1 MIRPALLADAMQIA
15 CIYNPYITETVV
27 TFEEQQINA
36 QSMAERMAAVLPA
49 LPWLVWQE
57 HDQILGYAYAAPWK
71 QRSAYRHS
79 VESTIYLHPTAIGRG
94 IGTQLYGA
102 LLEELRSRKVHAV
115 VGGIALPN
123 VASTTLHEKLG
134 FTKIAH
140 FREVGRKF
148 NTWIDVGY
156 WELLL

>member
-1 MIRPALLADAMQIA
+1 MIRPALLEDAMQIA
-15 CIYNPYITETVV
+15 AIYNLYIAETVV
-27 TFEEQQINA
+27 TFEEQEITGEM
-36 QSMAERMAAVLPA
+36 MAERMRAVLPS
-49 LPWLVWQE
+49 LPWLVWEEQ
-57 HDQILGYAYAAPWK
+57 DQIVGYAYATPWK

-79 VESTIYLHPTAIGRG
+79 VESTIYLHPAAVRRG
-94 IGTQLYGA
+94 IGTQLYAA
-102 LLEELRSRKVHAV
+102 LIEELGGRNVHAV

-134 FTKIAH
+134 FNKIAH

-148 NTWIDVGY
+148 NRWVDVGY

>member
-15 CIYNPYITETVV
+15 AIYNPYIAESVI
-27 TFEEQQINA
+27 TFEEQEITGET
-36 QSMAERMAAVLPA
+36 MAERMRAVLPS
-49 LPWLVWQE
+49 LPWLVWEE
-57 HDQILGYAYAAPWK
+57 HDQIVGYAYAALWK

-79 VESTIYLHPTAIGRG
+79 VESTIYLHPAAVRRG
-94 IGTQLYGA
+94 IGTQLYAA
-102 LLEELRSRKVHAV
+102 LLEELRGRNVHAV

-134 FTKIAH
+134 FNKIAH

-148 NTWIDVGY
+148 NRWVDVGY

>member
-15 CIYNPYITETVV
+15 AIYNPYIAETVI
-27 TFEEQQINA
+27 TFEEQEITGET
-36 QSMAERMAAVLPA
+36 MAERMRAVLPS
-49 LPWLVWQE
+49 LPWLVWE
-57 HDQILGYAYAAPWK
+57 ELDQIVGYAYATPWK

-79 VESTIYLHPTAIGRG
+79 VESTIYLHPAAVRRG
-94 IGTQLYGA
+94 MGTQLYAA
-102 LLEELRSRKVHAV
+102 LLEELRGLDVHAV

-123 VASTTLHEKLG
+123 VASTALHEKLG
-134 FTKIAH
+134 FNKIAH

-148 NTWIDVGY
+148 NRWVDVGY

>member
-1 MIRPALLADAMQIA
+1 MIRPARLADAMQIA
-15 CIYNPYITETVV
+15 AIYNPYIAETVI
-27 TFEEQQINA
+27 TFEEQEINGEI
-36 QSMAERMAAVLPA
+36 MAERMRAVLPS
-49 LPWLVWQE
+49 LPWLVWEE
-57 HDQILGYAYAAPWK
+57 HDQIVGYAYATGWK

-79 VESTIYLHPTAIGRG
+79 VESTIYLHPAAMRRG
-94 IGTQLYGA
+94 IGTQLYVA
-102 LLEELRSRKVHAV
+102 LLEDLRSRNIHAV

-134 FTKIAH
+134 FNKIGH

-148 NTWIDVGY
+148 DRWVDVGY

>member
-15 CIYNPYITETVV
+15 AIYNPYIAETVI
-27 TFEEQQINA
+27 TFEEQEI
-36 QSMAERMAAVLPA
+36 SGDTMAERMRAVLPS
-49 LPWLVWQE
+49 LPWLVWEE
-57 HDQILGYAYAAPWK
+57 HDQIVGYAYAALWK

-79 VESTIYLHPTAIGRG
+79 VESTIYLHPAAVRRG
-94 IGTQLYGA
+94 IGTQLYAA
-102 LLEELRSRKVHAV
+102 LLEELRGRNVHAV

-134 FTKIAH
+134 FNKIAH

-148 NTWIDVGY
+148 NRWVDVGY